1 MEMLGT
7 RLDLYSYAADGV
19 STSRHFS
26 SVQGFNSVYLPES
39 VVPLMRAESEGKREF
54 VEDDNRGAISPEP
67 VATID
72 GTEFHLSVKGIG
84 STTDPFSMQLLN
96 GEYVSSLVRDMNLRE
111 KILRGSAGGPARFI
125 TGELW
130 LRGSPYGGQGLE
142 HAATAMRVSE
152 MANITSINGFRIAPV
167 VSIAFLPEELE
178 KQLKKIYWYRRFTGR
193 IVQELRLVPSNIR
206 VYFHAGNV
214 IGRNMKRIF
223 DMFHIDSNDKAYLFE
238 CNFIRSCIA
247 LLTLFP
253 RTMSMRDDGRYEGLD
268 FNDVWL
274 DKDAVISPDGTVYFV
289 DLEGVEERNVER
301 ERVADK
307 IEEQLHRSLY
317 EFMFAYEQ
325 IERERTARFGGGN
338 DRKIQFGTLVAEALR
353 SDPFIDV
360 SESSNSLILNIRNKL
375 NEESLYKSFPI
386 VDWENE

>member
-26 SVQGFNSVYLPES
+26 TAQGFNSIYLPES
-39 VVPLMRAESEGKREF
+39 VIPLMNAESEGKREF

-96 GEYVSSLVRDMNLRE
+96 GEYVSSLVRDMSLRE
-111 KILRGSAGGPARFI
+111 KILKGSTSGPARFI

-130 LRGSPYGGQGLE
+130 LTGSPYGGQGLE

-178 KQLKKIYWYRRFTGR
+178 KQLKKIY
-193 IVQELRLVPSNIR
+193 
-206 VYFHAGNV
+206 
-214 IGRNMKRIF
+214 
-223 DMFHIDSNDKAYLFE
+223 
-238 CNFIRSCIA
+238 
-247 LLTLFP
+247 
-253 RTMSMRDDGRYEGLD
+253 
-268 FNDVWL
+268 
-274 DKDAVISPDGTVYFV
+274 
-289 DLEGVEERNVER
+289 R
-301 ERVADK
+301 ERCTCSSILSSTLPLSK
-307 IEEQLHRSLY
+307 ILSSIPSRS
-317 EFMFAYEQ
+317 
-325 IERERTARFGGGN
+325 T
-338 DRKIQFGTLVAEALR
+338 K
-353 SDPFIDV
+353 
-360 SESSNSLILNIRNKL
+360 
-375 NEESLYKSFPI
+375 
-386 VDWENE
+386 